1 MERGNLE
8 VPRPSSQWPEG
19 SGTLETVVG
28 LHTVLGLLSPPP
40 HHLQVSQTRAF
51 VPPPSPMLRM
61 VPPEQTQLSAGL
73 ACRSR
78 PPNLRGCR
86 AEA

>member
-1 MERGNLE
+1 MRRGAWRSPGQ
-8 VPRPSSQWPEG
+8 VPSGLKGLGHWELWLGYTKCWASSPLPLTTCR
-19 SGTLETVVG
+19 SV
-28 LHTVLGLLSPPP
+28 
-40 HHLQVSQTRAF
+40 QTQAF
-51 VPPPSPMLRM
+51 VPPPSPMLHM

-78 PPNLRGCR
+78 PPNLRGCW